1 MPVTTVS
8 AKLLEPVLQL
18 ARHFRQHSGQ
28 DLHHQILECAAL
40 SEQEFTKPGARFP
53 ASRYPDVLETLARA
67 SENPLI
73 ALNLGEATHP
83 RMLGSIGFLMST
95 ADTLA
100 QAYQALIDYLPL
112 LFEGAVL
119 EMEQTTEGTQLSLE
133 LNQNDQRAVEY
144 FLACLVNWPRW
155 LTGHQVPARY
165 IRLALPEPANIQ
177 PYQQF
182 FAAEVEFGA
191 PRNQL
196 LLASDYLSLGCI
208 EANHEMHQLHR
219 EFADSLLSKTALQS
233 ALTAQ
238 TRNLIRQQLAEGGG
252 CVRREQIAD
261 SVGLSLRTLQ
271 RKLGLLGTNFQDIY
285 DQTRR
290 EVCLQLIQRGQMS
303 FGEIAF
309 QLGFSNQSAFQK
321 AFKRWMEM
329 APSEYRQRIS
339 PEAIESLPLQAPQT
353 RDTEW
358 LSSDNRE
365 QILAQR
371 LAGLSLF
378 SRELLDWAAIAG
390 QQFDLN
396 QLALVT
402 DNPLARLAIHFWPAE
417 QAGLILT
424 VSEDDDKTRYR
435 FADKPMWLYFAQQLS
450 QRDKTRLHRKYGEAL
465 LQQLPTEPNLEQLAT
480 VLSHLNPALGLDQSP
495 GQSINNGHAPASHNR
510 LSPAESDLAQQLLTL
525 NTRASEIARQQQD
538 YVSASQYASAA
549 CLMAQSQQPEL
560 THQLLLQCADLQLL
574 SGDIDRAEI
583 ILQQIPA
590 NQINAADAAAC
601 ALITA
606 RIYQHRGQFQN
617 ALQHLLEQLPLLD
630 HALPEQSTEQ
640 LELLLSQLSF
650 ISDRFSAQ
658 SLSGMAELK
667 DPESQIR
674 LQLLEQISL
683 LARQQ
688 SQPLLAACAIGRMT
702 ELSLRDGRTPLTA
715 FAFVSYAWVAS
726 WFCADFSLAQ
736 TFSAQGMQLANQ
748 FGGLIAHF
756 DPDAAS
762 TTQREPQGESQSKA
776 QAIQGDIQTDIAT
789 SAALLQS
796 SQVQHWFAPLETVQK
811 QLQRIDQLSGSQG
824 QWLLQSECQLLKA
837 QLALFSSTPLAQQQ
851 TELQQQHQQMC
862 RQQQLHQAQRLQSS
876 SLDLIGQLQGVLLLP
891 EQVSYQHG
899 WQAASTI
906 IAALLLD
913 QQQLWPELY
922 LWEAQ
927 LENEL
932 AGYFCVSEALFCTA
946 LMRLIQ
952 AQQQGAMSRRRQ
964 RQVEQLESRLELWAN
979 HCPTNF
985 NCQLLLL
992 QAEQARL
999 QGRSPAELFEQ
1010 ALTAAEQQHFSFHQ
1024 ALVYERYADYLAAQG
1039 QQRLAFFCRGEAI
1052 SFYRQWGAD
1061 GKAKQLAQLRSL
1073 LAK

>member
-53 ASRYPDVLETLARA
+53 ASRYPVVLETLARA
-67 SENPLI
+67 SDNPLI

-95 ADTLA
+95 AGTLA

-119 EMEQTTEGTQLSLE
+119 EMEQTTEGTQLTLE

-144 FLACLVNWPRW
+144 FLACLINWPRW

-165 IRLALPEPANIQ
+165 VHLALPEPINTQ

-196 LLASDYLSLGCI
+196 LLASDYLSLSCLD
-208 EANHEMHQLHR
+208 ANHEMHQLHR
-219 EFADSLLSKTALQS
+219 EFADSLLSKTAQQN

-261 SVGLSLRTLQ
+261 TVGLSLRTLQ
-271 RKLGLLGTNFQDIY
+271 RKLGLLGTSFQNIY

-321 AFKRWMEM
+321 AFKRWMAI
-329 APSEYRQRIS
+329 APSEYRQKIS
-339 PEAIESLPLQAPQT
+339 PETIDSLPLQVPQT
-353 RDTEW
+353 QDTGW
-358 LSSDNRE
+358 LSSDNRD
-365 QILAQR
+365 QVLTQR

-402 DNPLARLAIHFWPAE
+402 GNPLARLAIHFWPAE
-417 QAGLILT
+417 QADLILQI
-424 VSEDDDKTRYR
+424 SKDDDKTRYR
-435 FADKPMWLYFAQQLS
+435 FADKQLWQYFIKQLS
-450 QRDKTRLHRKYGEAL
+450 QRDKNRLHRSYGEAL
-465 LQQLPTEPNLEQLAT
+465 LKQLPAKPDLEQLTAA
-480 VLSHLNPALGLDQSP
+480 LSHLNPVP
-495 GQSINNGHAPASHNR
+495 GQNQNQTSDNDKDLQPHVKP
-510 LSPAESDLAQQLLTL
+510 DLAEQLLPLNIRATTL
-525 NTRASEIARQQQD
+525 ARQQQN
-538 YVSASQYASAA
+538 YVSASQYANAA
-549 CLMAQSQQPEL
+549 FLLAQSQQPEL
-560 THQLLLQCADLQLL
+560 THQLLLQSADLQLL
-574 SGDIDRAEI
+574 SGNIDLAEET
-583 ILQQIPA
+583 LKQLPEK
-590 NQINAADAAAC
+590 NINAADAAAC

-606 RIYQHRGQFQN
+606 RIYQHRGLYQK

-640 LELLLSQLSF
+640 LALLLSQLSF
-650 ISDRFSAQ
+650 ISERFSAQ
-658 SLSGMAELK
+658 SLSGMAELTDK
-667 DPESQIR
+667 ELQIR

-748 FGGLIAHF
+748 FGGLTAHF
-756 DPDAAS
+756 DPAAVPTAQS
-762 TTQREPQGESQSKA
+762 EPQNESQSKIPGDN
-776 QAIQGDIQTDIAT
+776 QADIAT
-789 SAALLQS
+789 SAALLHS
-796 SQVQHWFAPLETVQK
+796 SQVQHWFAPLQTVQK
-811 QLQRIDQLSGSQG
+811 QLQQIDQLSGSKG

-851 TELQQQHQQMC
+851 TDLQQQHLQLCQ
-862 RQQQLHQAQRLQSS
+862 QQQLHQAQRLQSS
-876 SLDLIGQLQGVLLLP
+876 ALDLIGQLQGELPSP

-906 IAALLLD
+906 VAALLLD

-922 LWEAQ
+922 QWEAP

-952 AQQQGAMSRRRQ
+952 AQQQGALSRRRQ
-964 RQVEQLESRLELWAN
+964 RQVEQLESRLEIWSR
-979 HCPTNF
+979 HCPANF

-999 QGRSPAELFEQ
+999 QNRSPAELFEQ
-1010 ALTAAEQQHFSFHQ
+1010 ALTAAELQGFSFHQ
-1024 ALVYERYADYLAAQG
+1024 ALVYERYADFLNAQG
-1039 QQRLAFFCRGEAI
+1039 QQRLALFCLGEAI

-1061 GKAKQLAQLRSL
+1061 GKVKQLAQLQPL